1 MDKQYLTKDKFEELK
16 LELHHLETV
25 KRKDVA
31 EKLGHARSLGDLSEN
46 AEYHDARN
54 SQAEVES
61 RINYLVELLK
71 YAEIVKKHKLD
82 IVEVGAS
89 VTIQKKSDKTK
100 STYVLVN
107 AEEAD
112 VMENKISYESPLGS
126 AMLGKA
132 KKEEFSFE
140 TPNGVVDYIVVDIA

>member
-71 YAEIVKKHKLD
+71 YAEIVKKHKSD
-82 IVEVGAS
+82 VVEVGAS
-89 VTIQKKSDKTK
+89 VTIQKKSDKSK
-100 STYVLVN
+100 FTYVLVN

-112 VMENKISYESPLGS
+112 VMENKISYESPMGS